1 MENSQSTAR
10 NRLVFCVADTRHEID
25 ADLVLEVVRASHLTR
40 VPNGPQALKGIAN
53 FKGRPVPV
61 VSMSFILNGFDSSSI
76 NDGKMIVYDHGQIIG
91 LLVDEVL
98 RLSSDDSATPVL
110 ALHEILEMQFKSS
123 RRTSDFRLDRISR
136 NTEIAVPAETTALL
150 SFRAS
155 GQLYGLPLEHVRE
168 VVALGD
174 AISAF
179 PGAGQAVVGVVAI
192 RDISL
197 PLLSLASLMGLE
209 TDQVD
214 LNNSR
219 VIVVANG
226 ADLIGLVVDEI
237 DVIHRLAKEH
247 IDPVPAVLQR
257 GRGEGH
263 IEAVGRISNE
273 GLLIAIL
280 SPEKLFTHHSVS
292 HAVSQTPGAR
302 GMEKTLAPQ
311 ATEQFLIFQ
320 LGDENYGLPVGA
332 VDEVLRLPEEI
343 TRLPGAPE
351 FVLGVA
357 NVRGKAVPMIDQRR
371 RFEASA
377 SLRSKRARAI
387 IVTMSA
393 LQVGFVV
400 DSVSEVKAIP
410 TSALSSTPELSAE
423 QDSVFDRIAHLES
436 DGSMILLIDP
446 RQLLSRTETDLIAA
460 LAIGKPGGD

>member
-10 NRLVFCVADTRHEID
+10 NRLVFCVEDTRHEID

-61 VSMSFILNGFDSSSI
+61 VSMSFILNGFDRSSI
-76 NDGKMIVYDHGQIIG
+76 DDCKMIVYDHGQIIG

-98 RLSSDDSATPVL
+98 RLSSDDSAKPVL
-110 ALHEILEMQFKSS
+110 ALHEILEKQFKSS
-123 RRTSDFRLDRISR
+123 RRASDFRLDRINR
-136 NTEIAVPAETTALL
+136 NTEIAVPAETAALL

-179 PGAGQAVVGVVAI
+179 PGAGQPVVGVVAI

-197 PLLSLASLMGLE
+197 PLISLGSLMGLE
-209 TDQVD
+209 TDQINV
-214 LNNSR
+214 NSSR

-237 DVIHRLAKEH
+237 DVIQRLAKEY

-257 GRGEGH
+257 GRGEGQ
-263 IEAVGRISNE
+263 IEAVGRISKE

-280 SPEKLFTHHSVS
+280 SPEKLFANHSVT

-302 GMEKTLAPQ
+302 GMEKTLVSQ

-351 FVLGVA
+351 FVLGVT

-371 RFEASA
+371 RFEAPA
-377 SLRSKRARAI
+377 SLRSKKARAI

-423 QDSVFDRIAHLES
+423 QGSIFDRIAHLET

-446 RQLLSRTETDLIAA
+446 LQLLSRTETDLIAA
-460 LAIGKPGGD
+460 LAIGNSGGD

>member
-10 NRLVFCVADTRHEID
+10 NRLVFCVEDTRHEID
-25 ADLVLEVVRASHLTR
+25 ADLVLAVVRASHLTR

-61 VSMSFILNGFDSSSI
+61 VSMSFILNGFDRSSI

-123 RRTSDFRLDRISR
+123 RRASDFRLDRISR

-197 PLLSLASLMGLE
+197 PLISLASLMGLE
-209 TDQVD
+209 TDD

-257 GRGEGH
+257 GRGEGQ

-280 SPEKLFTHHSVS
+280 SPEKLFADHSVT

-302 GMEKTLAPQ
+302 GMEKTLAFQP
-311 ATEQFLIFQ
+311 TEQFLIFQ

-371 RFEASA
+371 RFDAPA
-377 SLRSKRARAI
+377 SLGSKKARAI

-400 DSVSEVKAIP
+400 DGVSEVKAIP

-446 RQLLSRTETDLIAA
+446 RQLLSQTETDLMAA
-460 LAIGKPGGD
+460 LAIGKSGGD

>member
-1 MENSQSTAR
+1 
-10 NRLVFCVADTRHEID
+10 
-25 ADLVLEVVRASHLTR
+25 
-40 VPNGPQALKGIAN
+40 
-53 FKGRPVPV
+53 
-61 VSMSFILNGFDSSSI
+61 
-76 NDGKMIVYDHGQIIG
+76 
-91 LLVDEVL
+91 
-98 RLSSDDSATPVL
+98 
-110 ALHEILEMQFKSS
+110 
-123 RRTSDFRLDRISR
+123 
-136 NTEIAVPAETTALL
+136 
-150 SFRAS
+150 
-155 GQLYGLPLEHVRE
+155 
-168 VVALGD
+168 
-174 AISAF
+174 
-179 PGAGQAVVGVVAI
+179 
-192 RDISL
+192 
-197 PLLSLASLMGLE
+197 MGLE
-209 TDQVD
+209 TDD

-257 GRGEGH
+257 GRGEGQ

-280 SPEKLFTHHSVS
+280 SPEKLFADHSVT

-302 GMEKTLAPQ
+302 GMEKTLAFQP
-311 ATEQFLIFQ
+311 TEQFLIFQ

-371 RFEASA
+371 RFDAPA
-377 SLRSKRARAI
+377 SLGSKKARAI

-400 DSVSEVKAIP
+400 DGVSEVKAIP

-446 RQLLSRTETDLIAA
+446 RQLLSQTETDLMAA
-460 LAIGKPGGD
+460 LAIGKSGGD